1 MKKSKKLISAL
12 LGLCL
17 TVSAF
22 SAMPVNAKGIQGD
35 IDANGK
41 LGVTDIIALKR
52 WLTNPDYFKNNWYY
66 SATYQWDCADLNG
79 DGKLNVIDL
88 ALMKQKLTKNIQNLT
103 PIFTANNLMASIK
116 AESAQE
122 KELDENFVLKQTE
135 FYLNLIQ
142 KTAKDGTNTLVS
154 PYSLVQCLGMVA
166 NGADGQTLDEMQ
178 NVIGGG
184 LSIDELNQYFYTQ
197 SNNQPNQDGCKFL
210 TSNSIWFRDDQ
221 PIAKDFLQTNANYYH
236 ADAFS
241 VQDFGSQTVEDVN
254 KWTASKTDNMIPKL
268 VDSFDSDTMMTLIN
282 AVTFDA
288 DWKQEYAWANEV
300 DDWFTAYDGT
310 KQKASVLSSENLP
323 MHHAEEYYL
332 SDEHSTGFLKYY
344 ADGRYAFAVM
354 LPEEGMTTTEYINTL
369 TADSL
374 HNMLANPEHVNVRTS
389 MPEFSYEYEVQLPKV
404 LSEMGM
410 PSMFEGG
417 LNRMTDG
424 DNDYFVSEVVQK
436 TFIDV
441 NKKGT
446 KAAAATMAVVATSA
460 TMTEKEVICNRPFV
474 YCIVDTE
481 TSLPMFIGTVE
492 SLT

>member
-1 MKKSKKLISAL
+1 MKKAKKLISAL

-17 TVSAF
+17 TVSGLTAI
-22 SAMPVNAKGIQGD
+22 PVNAKGVQGD
-35 IDANGK
+35 IDASGK
-41 LGVTDIIALKR
+41 LGVTDLIALRR
-52 WLTNPDYFKNNWYY
+52 WLANPDEFKSWYY
-66 SATYQWDCADLNG
+66 SSMYQWDCADLNG

-88 ALMKQKLTKNIQNLT
+88 ALMKQKLTKNMQSLN
-103 PIFTANNLMASIK
+103 PVYTANNLMASIT
-116 AESAQE
+116 AESAQG
-122 KELDENFVLKQTE
+122 KDADENFIHNQTE

-178 NVIGGG
+178 NVLGGG
-184 LSIDELNQYFYTQ
+184 MLIDELNQYLYTQ
-197 SNNQPNQDGCKFL
+197 SDNQPNQDGCKFL

-221 PIAKDFLQTNANYYH
+221 PIAQDFLQTNANYYH

-241 VQDFGSQTVEDVN
+241 VQDFGQQTVDDVN
-254 KWTASKTDNMIPKL
+254 KWTVSKTDNMIPKL
-268 VDSFDSDTMMTLIN
+268 VDSFNSDTMMALIN

-288 DWKQEYAWANEV
+288 DWQQEYAWASETDN
-300 DDWFTAYDGT
+300 WFTAYDGT
-310 KQKASVLSSENLP
+310 TQKASVLNSDNLP
-323 MHHAEEYYL
+323 SYHAEGYYL

-344 ADGRYAFAVM
+344 KGGRYAFAVM
-354 LPEEGMTTTEYINTL
+354 LPEEGMTTTEYLNTL

-374 HNMLANPEHVNVRTS
+374 HNMLANPENVNVRTA
-389 MPEFSYEYEVQLPKV
+389 MPEFSYEYEVQLPEV

-410 PSMFEGG
+410 PSMFTGG

-424 DNDYFVSEVVQK
+424 DNNYFVSTVMQK

-446 KAAAATMAVVATSA
+446 KAAAATLGIVDCSA
-460 TMTEKEVICNRPFV
+460 SMTEKEVICNRPFV

-492 SLT
+492 TLN

>member
-1 MKKSKKLISAL
+1 MKKAKKLISAL

-17 TVSAF
+17 TVSGLTAI
-22 SAMPVNAKGIQGD
+22 PVNAKGIQGD
-35 IDANGK
+35 IDASGK
-41 LGVTDIIALKR
+41 LGVTDLIALRR
-52 WLTNPDYFKNNWYY
+52 WLANPNEFSGWYY
-66 SATYQWDCADLNG
+66 STMYQWDCADLNG

-88 ALMKQKLTKNIQNLT
+88 ALMKQKLTSNIQNLN
-103 PIFTANNLMASIK
+103 PIFTANNLMASIT
-116 AESAQE
+116 AESAQG
-122 KELDENFVLKQTE
+122 KDADENFIHNQTE
-135 FYLNLIQ
+135 FYLNLIR

-166 NGADGQTLDEMQ
+166 NGADGQTLAEMQ
-178 NVIGGG
+178 NVLGGG
-184 LSIDELNQYFYTQ
+184 MLIDELNQYLYAQ
-197 SNNQPNQDGCKFL
+197 SENQPHQDGCKFL

-241 VQDFGSQTVEDVN
+241 VQDFGQQTVNDVN
-254 KWTASKTDNMIPKL
+254 KWTASKTDNMIPHL
-268 VDSFDSDTMMTLIN
+268 VDAFDGSTVMALIN

-300 DDWFTAYDGT
+300 DNWFTAYDGT
-310 KQKASVLSSENLP
+310 KQKASVLSSSDLP
-323 MHHAEEYYL
+323 YEHAEEYYL

-344 ADGRYAFAVM
+344 TDGRYAFAAI
-354 LPEEGMTTTEYINTL
+354 LPEEGMTTTEYLSTL
-369 TADSL
+369 TANSL
-374 HNMLANPEHVNVRTS
+374 HNMLANPEHVNVRTA
-389 MPEFSYEYEVQLPKV
+389 MPEFSYEYEVQLPEI

-410 PSMFEGG
+410 PNMFTGG

-424 DNDYFVSEVVQK
+424 DNNYFVSTVMQK

-446 KAAAATMAVVATSA
+446 KAAAATMAVIAES
-460 TMTEKEVICNRPFV
+460 MTFTDKEVICNRPFV

-492 SLT
+492 TLN